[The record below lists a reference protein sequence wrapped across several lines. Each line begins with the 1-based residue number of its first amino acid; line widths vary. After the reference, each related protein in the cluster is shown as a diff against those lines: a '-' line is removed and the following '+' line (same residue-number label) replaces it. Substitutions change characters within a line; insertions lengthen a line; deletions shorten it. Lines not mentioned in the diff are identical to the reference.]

1 MEWRSDRTGDRGN
14 ASVTEMQLVERA
26 CSGDPAATRD
36 LYEANVDRVYRLTY
50 RLAGDEELAREY
62 TQDTFVRAFQRLEQ
76 FRGDAAL
83 STWLHSI
90 AVSVTFNG
98 LRKVKRVRSRELAME
113 DMGPMDPVR
122 ASSPPRA
129 EPDLKERL
137 HGAID
142 DLPEMYRAVVIMHD
156 VEGYTHE
163 EIGGALGVAAGTS
176 KARLFRAR
184 QMLREALADFAE
196 EYMA

>member
-1 MEWRSDRTGDRGN
+1 
-14 ASVTEMQLVERA
+14 MQLVERA

>member
-1 MEWRSDRTGDRGN
+1 
-14 ASVTEMQLVERA
+14 MQLVERA
-26 CSGDPAATRD
+26 CSGDPAATRE
-36 LYEANVDRVYRLTY
+36 LYDANVDRVYRLTY

-62 TQDTFVRAFQRLEQ
+62 TQDTFVRAFQRLDQ

-90 AVSVTFNG
+90 AVSVAFNG
-98 LRKVKRVRSRELAME
+98 LRKVKRVRSRELAMG
-113 DMGPMDPVR
+113 DMGPMEATH
-122 ASSPPRA
+122 ASSLPRA

-137 HGAID
+137 HQAID
-142 DLPEMYRAVVIMHD
+142 DLPEMYRAVVVMHD
-156 VEGYTHE
+156 VEGYTHQ

>member
-1 MEWRSDRTGDRGN
+1 
-14 ASVTEMQLVERA
+14 MQLVERA
-26 CSGDPAATRD
+26 CSGDPSATRD
-36 LYEANVDRVYRLTY
+36 LYDAHVDRVYRLTY

-62 TQDTFVRAFQRLEQ
+62 TQDTFVRAFQRLDQ
-76 FRGDAAL
+76 FRGEAAL

-113 DMGPMDPVR
+113 DMGRMDPPH
-122 ASSPPRA
+122 ASSSPRT

-137 HGAID
+137 YRAID
-142 DLPEMYRAVVIMHD
+142 DLPEMYRGVVVMHD

-163 EIGGALGVAAGTS
+163 EIGEAMGVAAGTS

>member
-1 MEWRSDRTGDRGN
+1 
-14 ASVTEMQLVERA
+14 MQLVERA

-50 RLAGDEELAREY
+50 RLSGDEELAREY
-62 TQDTFVRAFQRLEQ
+62 TQDTFVRAFQRLAQ

-98 LRKVKRVRSRELAME
+98 LRKVKRLRNRELAME
-113 DMGPMDPVR
+113 EVGPLGPAH
-122 ASSPPRA
+122 ASMPHRT

-137 HGAID
+137 HRAID
-142 DLPEMYRAVVIMHD
+142 DLPEMYRAVVVMHD

-184 QMLREALADFAE
+184 QMLREELADFAE

>member
-1 MEWRSDRTGDRGN
+1 MSERSTRERGN

-26 CSGDPAATRD
+26 CSGDPAATRE
-36 LYEANVDRVYRLTY
+36 LYDANVDRVYRLTY

-62 TQDTFVRAFQRLEQ
+62 TQDTFVRAFQRLDQ

-90 AVSVTFNG
+90 AVSVAFNG
-98 LRKVKRVRSRELAME
+98 LRKVKRVRSRELAMG
-113 DMGPMDPVR
+113 DMGPMEATH
-122 ASSPPRA
+122 ASSLPRA

-137 HGAID
+137 HQAID
-142 DLPEMYRAVVIMHD
+142 DLPEMYRAVVVMHD
-156 VEGYTHE
+156 VEGYTHQ

>member
-1 MEWRSDRTGDRGN
+1 MSERSTRERGN

-26 CSGDPAATRD
+26 CSGDPAATRE
-36 LYEANVDRVYRLTY
+36 LYDANVDRVYRLTY

-62 TQDTFVRAFQRLEQ
+62 TQDTFVRAFQRLDQ

-90 AVSVTFNG
+90 AVSVAFNG

-113 DMGPMDPVR
+113 DVGSMEATH
-122 ASSPPRA
+122 ASSPPRT

-137 HGAID
+137 HQAID
-142 DLPEMYRAVVIMHD
+142 DLPEMYRAVVVMHD

-184 QMLREALADFAE
+184 QMLRGALADFAE